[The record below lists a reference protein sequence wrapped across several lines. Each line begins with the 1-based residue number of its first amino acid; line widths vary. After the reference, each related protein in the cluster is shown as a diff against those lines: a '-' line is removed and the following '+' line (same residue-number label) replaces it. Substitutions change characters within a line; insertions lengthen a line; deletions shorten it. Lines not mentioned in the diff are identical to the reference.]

1 MSEDKLQL
9 LMQHLGYQFQDV
21 SLLKQALLHRSIS
34 NQHNERLEFLGD
46 TALSLAIASELFQR
60 SPALS
65 EGEMTQMRSALV
77 CGSSL
82 AALARQLDVAAFLQ
96 CVASEKRRDSVLE
109 DAFEAIIGAVY
120 CDGGLSAVRQCVVHC
135 FAEKLR
141 DIKPTAIVKDAKTQL
156 QEWLQAQAIALPTYT
171 IEVTGPAHA
180 RRFRATCQVAGY
192 TQIQGSWQDSR
203 RAAEKSAAH
212 VFLEKYHD

>member
-1 MSEDKLQL
+1 MAEAMLQV
-9 LMQHLGYQFQDV
+9 LMQRLGYTFHDE
-21 SLLKQALLHRSIS
+21 SLLRQSLVHRSLS
-34 NQHNERLEFLGD
+34 DRHNERLEFLGD
-46 TALSLAIASELFQR
+46 AALSLAIASELFVR
-60 SPALS
+60 EPALS

-141 DIKPTAIVKDAKTQL
+141 DIKPAAIVKDAKTQL
-156 QEWLQAQAIALPTYT
+156 QEWLQAQAIALPIYA
-171 IEVTGPAHA
+171 IEMAGPAHA

-192 TQIQGSWQDSR
+192 MQIQGSWQDSR
-203 RAAEKSAAH
+203 RAAEKSAAQ